1 MNAAPGRQSNRIRL
15 DTDESKTASTDA
27 LIDRAVG
34 GSEFAFQQ
42 LVLREQQRVRV
53 FLARYIFTTDQVE
66 DVAQEVFI
74 AAFRQLDSFRRTST
88 FSTWLLAIARNKAV
102 QFLRSEIR
110 RRRVYRDAQ
119 KQKLMCERLDALQ
132 QIEEFEVHEQR
143 VEALRG
149 CMSQLPVE
157 SRHLIERFYYQ
168 NIPSAKIAEKMKCK
182 DGSIR
187 MKLLRIRRQL
197 GTCIRY
203 KLGGDDA

>member
-15 DTDESKTASTDA
+15 GSDESATASTDV
-27 LIDRAVG
+27 LLDRAIA

-42 LVLREQQRVRV
+42 IVLREQQKVRV
-53 FLARYIFTTDQVE
+53 FLARYIFTPDQVD

-74 AAFRQLDSFRRTST
+74 AAYRKLDSFRRTSK

-102 QFLRSEIR
+102 QFLRTEIR
-110 RRRVYRDAQ
+110 RRKLHCDAQ
-119 KQKLMCERLDALQ
+119 REKLMGERLDALER
-132 QIEEFEVHEQR
+132 IEEFDIHEQR

-149 CMSQLPVE
+149 CLSQLPVE

-168 NIPSAKIAEKMKCK
+168 NISSAKIAEKMKCK

-187 MKLLRIRRQL
+187 MKLLRIRKQL
-197 GTCIRY
+197 GACISY
-203 KLGGDDA
+203 KLADDD